1 MALLPQLWRLIDVY
15 VRKGRVAVCMMR
27 EDCWCFKEDVWDFS
41 VIYFGGGM
49 LLLTAQ
55 VEVDMD
61 FLWGVRLPGRE

>member
-1 MALLPQLWRLIDVY
+1 
-15 VRKGRVAVCMMR
+15 MR